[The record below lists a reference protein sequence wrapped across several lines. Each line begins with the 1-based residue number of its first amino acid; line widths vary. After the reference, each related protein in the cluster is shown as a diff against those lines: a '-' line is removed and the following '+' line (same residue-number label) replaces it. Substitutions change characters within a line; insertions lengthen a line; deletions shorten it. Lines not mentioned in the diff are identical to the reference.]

1 MPMFRPRKPR
11 EILSIL
17 KHAGFIEMRQIDFVF
32 CEYNEGMSFEA
43 LRVEWVLNLSIFF
56 MTTLFTPTPT
66 KHLFTALPGS
76 LDQVDPAHR
85 ESLAISVA
93 QSRAGMVTDA
103 SEVEEECILMLQQ
116 M

>member
-1 MPMFRPRKPR
+1 
-11 EILSIL
+11 
-17 KHAGFIEMRQIDFVF
+17 MRQIDFVF
-32 CEYNEGMSFEA
+32 CEYNEGMSFEALRVEWSLSFEA

-66 KHLFTALPGS
+66 KHLFTALPGW